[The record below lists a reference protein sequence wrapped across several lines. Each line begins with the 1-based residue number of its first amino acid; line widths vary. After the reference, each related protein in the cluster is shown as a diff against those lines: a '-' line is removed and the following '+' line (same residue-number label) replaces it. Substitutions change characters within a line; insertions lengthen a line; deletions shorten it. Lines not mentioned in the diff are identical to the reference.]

1 MDALQFLQPY
11 MTMLFLFMVVRAWAP
26 HSVQHLSLFNTKAHL
41 WFWTIVAIGLATDL
55 ATKHIAFAY
64 LQPGNTVTIIPQ
76 KLDLRLALNPGASG
90 GTDIDLSVWMSDAL
104 KTCAV
109 VMVFF
114 LFSRRDLRWLHIA
127 LALFLAGALGNIADR
142 AYFMRAETVR
152 YLGDDG
158 LRVSAVSSCRK
169 DPEGL
174 IVLIWGHTEARLIP
188 WSQHPEMLGE
198 RGVVRD
204 FIGVWRQYE
213 QDEQYAQLHIMNV
226 ADIML
231 IIGTVVIIFLILRV
245 YLSILLGLFRRPL
258 TPCPP
263 PPTIQ

>member
-1 MDALQFLQPY
+1 MDAFQFLHPY
-11 MTMLFLFMVVRAWAP
+11 MAILFLFIIVRAWTP
-26 HSVQHLSLFNTKAHL
+26 RSMQHLSLFNTKAHL
-41 WFWTIVAIGLATDL
+41 WFWAIIAVGLAADL
-55 ATKHIAFAY
+55 STKHIAFAY
-64 LQPGNTVTIIPQ
+64 LQPGNAVTIIPQ
-76 KLDLRLALNPGASG
+76 KLNLQLALNPGASG
-90 GTDIDLSVWMSDAL
+90 GIYIDSSVWMSDAW
-104 KTCAV
+104 KGCAV
-109 VMVFF
+109 VMAFF

-127 LALFLAGALGNIADR
+127 LGLFLAGALGNITDR

-152 YLGDDG
+152 YLGDAG

-204 FIGVWRQYE
+204 FIGVWRQDK
-213 QDEQYAQLHIMNV
+213 QDKRYAQLHIMNV

-231 IIGTVVIIFLILRV
+231 TISRVMIIFLILRV
-245 YLSILLGLFRRPL
+245 YLDILLELFRRPL
-258 TPCPP
+258 TPRPP
-263 PPTIQ
+263 PPTIR